1 MSELCI
7 CQSGKEKIKCCQ
19 RFLDGQVKTKT
30 PVQLMRSRYS
40 AFALGG
46 YGDYL
51 LSTWSI
57 SQRKGMTEAE
67 LSIRSMDWVGLEI
80 LQKAQKGDQAI
91 VEFKAYYQVDNEKL
105 AHHERSMFERVN
117 GQWFYISGDVF

>member
-1 MSELCI
+1 
-7 CQSGKEKIKCCQ
+7 
-19 RFLDGQVKTKT
+19 
-30 PVQLMRSRYS
+30 MRSRYS

-91 VEFKAYYQVDNEKL
+91 VEFKAYYQSDNEKL
-105 AHHERSMFERVN
+105 AHHERSTFERVS